1 MEHEIMQDT
10 EEEESQDSGDEEAI
24 RDQRLPG
31 ESDEHFLSRLSSNSE
46 SHDGPSAL
54 ALFFSLPLN
63 LPLPVAFLA
72 LNVAHTAENHPVLE
86 NSSAMSVAA
95 ASIYIASHILN
106 EPRSLVNIARLTGVS
121 ERAIHIVYRAIY
133 QDRYELIDE
142 NWCQRVGGTTQGEA
156 AEALPSL
163 TWPPLQ
169 HQFTTDSDG
178 DDEETT
184 EADNNSRTSGLGSL
198 ELVRELCFE
207 FNADNVNALN
217 PNIRIYRMAESIA
230 VRMMAESI
238 AVRMD
243 SMALDWR
250 TENPWTI
257 AAACT
262 YMASHLV
269 SQRRT
274 MEQVSV
280 LSGIPS
286 DWIRNTY
293 QVMYRAREQIVQQD
307 WYRNHD
313 LERRN
318 ALYNLPGH

>member
-1 MEHEIMQDT
+1 MQDT
-10 EEEESQDSGDEEAI
+10 GEGISQDSGDEEPI
-24 RDQRLPG
+24 QSERLPG
-31 ESDEHFLSRLSSNSE
+31 ESDEDFLNRLSSNSE
-46 SHDGPSAL
+46 SHEGPSAL
-54 ALFFSLPLN
+54 AIFYSLPLR
-63 LPLPVAFLA
+63 LDLPVAFLA
-72 LNVAHTAENHPVLE
+72 LNVAHTADNLPLLE
-86 NSSAMSVAA
+86 NSSETSVAA

-106 EPRSLVNIARLTGVS
+106 QPRNLEDIARLTGVS
-121 ERAIHIVYRAIY
+121 GRAIHIVYRAIY

-142 NWCQRVGGTTQGEA
+142 EWCQKVGGTTLGEA

-169 HQFTTDSDG
+169 YQFPDSYG
-178 DDEETT
+178 DDEEST
-184 EADNNSRTSGLGSL
+184 EADNDSRPSGLGSL

-207 FNADNVNALN
+207 FHADNVHALH
-217 PNIRIYRMAESIA
+217 PGIRTCRMAET
-230 VRMMAESI
+230 I

-262 YMASHLV
+262 FMASHLV
-269 SQRRT
+269 FQRRT
-274 MEQVSV
+274 MEQVAV

-293 QVMYRAREQIVQQD
+293 QVMYRAREQVVQQD
-307 WYRNHD
+307 WFGFYV
-313 LERRN
+313 LERQN
-318 ALYNLPGH
+318 AIRNLPGH

>member
-10 EEEESQDSGDEEAI
+10 EEEESQDSRDEDAI
-24 RDQRLPG
+24 QDQRLPG
-31 ESDEHFLSRLSSNSE
+31 ESDEDFLARLSSNSE
-46 SHDGPSAL
+46 SPDGPSAL
-54 ALFFSLPLN
+54 ALFYSLPLH

-72 LNVAHTAENHPVLE
+72 LNVAHTADNLPVLE
-86 NSSAMSVAA
+86 NSSTMSVAA
-95 ASIYIASHILN
+95 ASIYIASHIFN
-106 EPRSLVNIARLTGVS
+106 QPRSLVNIARLTGIS
-121 ERAIHIVYRAIY
+121 ERAIQIVYRAIY

-142 NWCQRVGGTTQGEA
+142 NWCQRVGGTTVGEA

-184 EADNNSRTSGLGSL
+184 EADNDSRTSGLGSL

-207 FNADNVNALN
+207 FHADNVNALN
-217 PNIRIYRMAESIA
+217 PSIRTCR
-230 VRMMAESI
+230 MAESI

-274 MEQVSV
+274 IEQVAV

-293 QVMYRAREQIVQQD
+293 QVMYRAREQIVQRD
-307 WYRNHD
+307 WFGNYD